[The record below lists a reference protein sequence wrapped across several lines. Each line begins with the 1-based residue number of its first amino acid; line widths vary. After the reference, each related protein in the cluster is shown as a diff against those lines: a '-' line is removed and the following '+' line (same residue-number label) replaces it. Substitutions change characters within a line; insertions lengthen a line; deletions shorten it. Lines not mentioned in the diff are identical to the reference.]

1 MFMLKARSRVVDGPG
16 VVWALTR
23 SLLFVAVMLALL
35 VPAGVA
41 YAQGTPTAPTIESVA
56 VTSDPGVDGGY
67 AIGDEIQ
74 VGLTFSEAVTVTGA
88 PQLTLDVGGRN
99 RTAEYSEGSTTT
111 RLLFTY
117 TVASGDEDTDGI
129 AVVANSLALNGGAIR
144 AGSTNAALTHA
155 ALQAHDHKVDGIAPT
170 VTVGGETRTYVP
182 PGRQFNVV
190 FYFSEKVYGI
200 TDAEI
205 TVNNGEAHDVQATGG
220 NATWPK
226 YTRWDVII
234 VPAAE
239 GPVTVTLQAGAA
251 TDAYGNGNA
260 APDSALEV
268 IAATPVTV
276 EVARTT
282 SGFAEGG
289 KAEFTVTRS
298 GDNGAI
304 PVSLSLAQTGDLL
317 SGAVEVYPPADPNNP
332 DEPVTPQEFTFTETP
347 FNLNVTFA
355 AGETSKRI
363 AVPTEDDSRDEDD
376 GTVTLS
382 VPARPDQYKYIPG
395 PASSATA
402 DVRDNDEPFEI
413 LMTSDSYTPL
423 SPLIEGE
430 IAKYLL
436 VHSRI
441 SSGLTAY
448 LEFTEGLELLDL
460 GGAGSRGYEHVSGG
474 RIRVELR
481 GRYTTFSVP
490 TLEDET
496 IGPGGRI
503 TLVGQPGDGYFFSED
518 WINWTYRL
526 SDDDSPPSVTLAAP
540 VHVTEGDEVRYTIT
554 RTSDAG
560 QSRAELTVNVQLAQ
574 TGDYITWPTAHQPDA
589 DGLVTIPVNF
599 AARSLTAT
607 LTLETVDDQMS
618 EDNGSVTATILA
630 DAGGSYVTGADS
642 DHTTKLLD
650 NDPPIISVAAVS
662 AKVTEGTDAQFR
674 FSRSGNTSV
683 ATRVGL
689 WVGGLPKI
697 MTDATDA
704 IALTAD
710 NADLSQRLH
719 IYGAW
724 VDYILEFAAGE
735 TEKTLSLTT
744 EADNVNEGDG
754 LLGVTIVQR
763 VGNPFGIGAG
773 YAQVHIHDD
782 DIPTVTISQ
791 VTLPTGAATLEG
803 DTWVGELGEVQPL
816 SWVVS
821 CSGNYEYSP
830 LLYNPSVSGLPVQ
843 VENIRLA
850 NHPAYYGGGTGWELG
865 RNILGYVWGGIC
877 DGQAQ
882 TSANVYR
889 VVGPDGG
896 VETFKLVPKDRAP
909 SIVAEYRERYR
920 QAKAA
925 ADAAGTL
932 VTQPDIIHEH
942 AVRLPHTLLINCHD
956 EPRYCPQYRVGTP
969 HKIRLTLVNRDPTI
983 LIKAESTTV
992 EEGQAARFIVERL
1005 WHDALLRIINSG
1017 SETVVALRAAQNGQ
1031 YITGALPTEITF
1043 GRNETSKTIELAT
1056 VDDAAFGENGSVTID
1071 LLPDTT
1077 GADLN
1082 IAGKYETFEH
1092 WAGHTPEGA
1101 RSDRATIAITN
1112 NDDKPGITIAP
1123 AWALEGD
1130 SGSADMTFTVTLAKA
1145 VTEAV
1150 TINYATSD
1158 GTAIAGRDYTA
1169 VSNGSVTIAAGNT
1182 TAEFTV
1188 SMTGDETDE
1197 LDETFNVTISMPE
1210 PEPDLNG
1217 GSSGEPVAAITG
1229 GDTAAAAGTILD
1241 DDPAVVTVAPK
1252 VDTVEE
1258 GEAAVFVLTRA
1269 GMTNGRLAMQVR
1281 LRSPGRL
1288 QMLDARFEPGAVTTE
1303 IAVATYNNNLVDYPS
1318 VRDYTIEVFGDGA
1331 HLGQDD
1337 RSFTPGAPAT
1347 ATVKVTD
1354 DDELI
1359 NVTVYPVKAIISHG
1373 NPYWIFRRDGDISQ
1387 PLSALFGYYLHK
1399 SDRSRTEITYGATAR
1414 FEAGQDEVVLTYH
1427 DYDFVEDIEYP
1438 AEDKGIFPITLT
1450 YTVFGDG
1457 GQYGLHRIYQGGNP
1471 NTATVTMEY
1480 NGYERRL
1487 VVGAEAPLW
1496 VSVGQTVNIPLM
1508 VTNAGSLDSGTPITI
1523 TSTHY
1528 SEDRLVNGTN
1538 EPRMTCQFDGPIAA
1552 GESAG
1557 CEVSFLVLEKDLSW
1571 RNGAEIELDV
1581 VASDGRTTSNAF
1593 RIFMRVRNGVSVGFK
1608 ETANLLVTEP
1618 GFGEDNA
1625 SANLTV
1631 TRVGQ
1636 SGEEVQV
1643 AYTLE
1648 PWPTGFRSYS
1658 PVEGVDYADNSTT
1671 PGVITFGENETEK
1684 TITIDILGDQIDEA
1698 KEQFLVTLV
1707 PPEGV
1712 LVEEDK
1718 RTRIVVINDTNP
1730 PPGESYRPTASLQ
1743 LVSSGPVPESEGP
1756 VEFAIV
1762 LDREWGIDAL
1772 YEVELIFDQL
1782 TATPGIARLGKK
1794 GDFEDPGVLVVR
1806 IPAGQTRFEFSIPL
1820 YDDDVR
1826 EEDETFKLLLG
1837 SSIDKSFRTIGPS
1850 NTALA
1855 TIADDDR
1862 IPPTE
1867 VALSL
1872 SHRGSA
1878 LASVPEGSNR
1888 RKITVTASFAQVRW
1902 PGDPA
1907 NAILHPA
1914 DPLDVDTTVRVQV
1927 DPNSG
1932 ATHAAGLE
1940 DFEPLRMEDALGEFQ
1955 VVESFDIVIPAG
1967 QTSGNATVGFWPVKD
1982 DVDEQDETVTLQGSE
1997 VVAGNPEDS
2006 LPVRSASFTIIDDD
2020 TRGIT
2025 LAPRTALSGLSLVEG
2040 GEPGTYSLVL
2050 DSQPTDTVVITLA
2063 GNQGG
2068 FLRLVPDTLTFTSSD
2083 WATPQTISVI
2093 ALDDGIAGGAG
2104 PLDIIN
2110 HQVSGGDY
2118 GNVTAPDILTII
2130 EDTTKAFVY
2139 LEGGQASESDGHV
2152 EFTVTVRPILRTT
2165 PVLVRYAT
2173 VDGTAIAGSDYTRE
2187 VETGQAYKILNIPA
2201 GQSSGA
2207 IRIPITDD
2215 EVYESADETFS
2226 LQLTNHNNQATLDG
2240 SATSL
2245 TATGAIADDDPKPV
2259 VSVAGPAGDMS
2270 YVSENAKDPVTFTLT
2285 LMGQSAGDVI
2295 VDYATGEAGLLG
2307 LLTSRQGSAGATENE
2322 DYAGTSGSVTFTS
2335 GQTTKTVTV
2344 QVTNDDVSE
2353 ETEFFGF
2360 KISKP
2365 QGADLRGQRS
2375 EDVAD
2380 VGVLDDDARGVT
2392 IDPTSISLDEP
2403 ASGETAVADSYTVNL
2418 KSRPTDTVTVTIGG
2432 GDPAVS
2438 LSGDTLTNNQLTFT
2452 TTNWNTAQTITV
2464 TPVKDDNAVG
2474 ETVTLTH
2481 TLSGGDYAGI
2491 AADSVTIN
2499 LTDSDTRNVVLSRPS
2514 LTLTEGDAAGTSYTV
2529 ALATKPSGEVTVTI
2543 SGQASTD
2550 VTLSGTTLISETL
2563 TFTVDDWN
2571 VAQTVTV
2578 KAAHDD
2584 DGSADTATL
2593 THTASGGG
2601 YTGRTRDLP
2610 VTVTDDDSAGVTI
2623 EPTALSVVTGRTNKY
2638 SVKLATE
2645 PTGDVTVTISGHA
2658 STDVTP
2664 DKTTL
2669 TFTVDNWDTAQTVT
2683 VSATQNAA
2691 TAKVTLAH
2699 AVAGA
2704 DYGSVT
2710 ADSVVVSVVAV
2721 AAQQSTL
2728 QVGVSSSTQTLTVP
2742 EGGSNSYALVLSSRP
2757 TGDVA
2762 VGVTLP
2768 TGSDLTLSSDML
2780 TFTVDNWDDA
2790 QTVTVTA
2797 AEDDDGVTDAGV
2809 TLTHTISG
2817 GGYGSTTVPDVEVSI
2832 TENDSAGL
2840 VISKDNLMVGEGDAA
2855 GTSYTVAL
2863 ATEPSGSV
2871 TVSITGHAG
2880 TDLTLD
2886 KTTLTFTVDNWDT
2899 AQTVT
2904 VKAGQD
2910 DDGANDAATL
2920 THTASGGD
2928 YVNVTKDLPVTVTDD
2943 DTADIVLSKT
2953 DLAVTEGDAAGSS
2966 YTVKLATQ
2974 PSGSATVTI
2983 SGQASTDLSLSGTT
2997 LSSNMLTFTVDN
3009 WATAQ
3014 TVTVKAGQDEDAA
3027 NDTATLTHTAS
3038 GGDYV
3043 NVTEDLPVTV
3053 TDDDTADI
3061 VLSKTDLAVT
3071 EGDAAGSSYT
3081 VKLATQPSG
3090 SATVTISG
3098 HDGTDLSLSGTTLSS
3113 DTLTFTVDNWAT
3125 AQTVTVKAGQ
3135 DEDAVNDT
3143 ATLTHTASGGD
3154 YVNVTEDLPVTVT
3167 DDDTADIVLSK
3178 TGLTVT
3184 EGDVAGTSYTVA
3196 LATKPSGE
3204 VTVTI
3209 SGQASTDL
3217 SLSGTTLSSDTL
3229 TFTVDDWATAQTVTV
3244 KAGHDDDAAN
3254 DTATLTHTASGGDYV
3269 NVTEDLTVT
3278 VTDDDSADI
3287 VLSKTDLAVTEGDAV
3302 GSSYT
3307 VKLAT
3312 RPSGTVSV
3320 SITGHAS
3327 TDLSLSGTTLSSN
3340 MLTFT
3345 VDDWATAQ
3353 TVTVK
3358 AGQDEDA
3365 ANDTATLTHT
3375 ASGGDYVNVTED
3387 LPVTVTDDDT
3397 ADIVLSKT
3405 DLAVTEGDAAGS
3417 SYTVKLATKPS
3428 GSVTVSIT
3436 GHAGTDLTLD
3446 KTTLTFTVD
3455 DWATAQTVTVKA
3467 GQDEDGSADTA
3478 TLTHTA
3484 SGGGY
3489 TGRTRDLLV
3498 TVTDNDT
3505 PAVTIEP
3512 TALSVVT
3519 GRSNKYSVKLAT
3531 EPTGEVTVTI
3541 SGHASTDVTL
3551 DKTTLT
3557 FTVDNWDT
3565 AQTVTVSATQN
3576 AATAKVTLAHA
3587 VAGADYGSVTAD
3599 SVVVSVV
3606 AVAAQQSTLQVG
3618 VSSSTQTLTVPEG
3631 GSNSYALVLS
3641 SRPTGDV
3648 AIGVT
3653 LPTGSDL
3660 TLSSDMLTFTVDN
3673 WDDAQTVTVTAAEDD
3688 DGVTDAVA
3696 TLTHTISGGGY
3707 ASTTV
3712 PNLEVSITENDTPAV
3727 TIEPTALSVVTGRT
3741 NKYSVKLA
3749 TEPTG
3754 DVTVTIS
3761 GHASTDV
3768 TLDKTTLTFTTD
3780 NWDTAQT
3787 VTVSATQN
3795 AATAKVTLAHTV
3807 AGADYGSVTAEPV
3820 VVSVV
3825 GVAGQQQTIQVGVSS
3840 STQTL
3845 TVPEGGANSYT
3856 LVLGSRPTG
3865 DVAVGVTLPTGTD
3878 LTLDKTTLTF
3888 TSTNWDVAQTVTVTA
3903 AEDDDGVT
3911 DAGVTL
3917 THTVSGGGYGSTT
3930 VPDVEVSIT
3939 ENDTAGLV
3947 LSKTGLTVTEGDA
3960 AGSSYTVKLATRPSG
3975 SVSVTISGHDGAD
3988 LSLSGTTLSSN
3999 QLTFT
4004 VDDWNAAQTVTVKA
4018 GHDDDGAADTAALT
4032 HTAFG
4037 GDYVNVTKDLPV
4049 SITDDEVP
4057 VTVQFGAT
4065 TYEVVEGETVTVAV
4079 TLSADPERTVVIP
4092 LTHTPQGNTTSTDYS
4107 GVPANVTFSTGDMS
4121 QTITFT
4127 ATQDDVD
4134 DGGKSVLLA
4143 FGTLPPA
4150 VSLGTTTQATVSIT
4164 DDDGAGVSVSESSLT
4179 IAEGSSGTYTIVLD
4193 SQPTADV
4200 TVTINDPS
4208 NTDVTAEPA
4217 GLTFS
4222 STDWNTPKTVTVN
4235 AAQDADAEDETA
4247 TVTHAVTSTD
4257 SSYSG
4262 ASANSVTVT
4271 ITDDEVPVTV
4281 SFGQANYT
4289 VAEGDPVSVTVTL
4302 SADPE
4307 RTVVIPL
4314 THTPQ
4319 GNTTS
4324 TDYSGVPA
4332 NVTFSTGDMSQTI
4345 TFTATQDDV
4354 DDGGKSV
4361 LLAFGTT
4368 LPGGVS
4374 LGTTTTTT
4382 VNITDDDGA
4391 GVTVSNNSLDITEG
4405 SSGTYTIVLDSQPTA
4420 NVTVTINDPSN
4431 TDVTADPASL
4441 TFASTDWNSPK
4452 TVTVRAAQDADAEND
4467 TATVTHA
4474 VTSTDSIYSGA
4485 SANNVTV
4492 TITDDEVPVTVSFGQ
4507 ANYTVAEGDPVTVA
4521 VTLSADPERMVVIPL
4536 THTPQGSTTSADYSG
4551 VPANVTFSTGD
4562 MSQTIT
4568 FTATQDDVD
4577 DGGKSVLLAFGTL
4590 PPAVSLGTTTQATVS
4605 ITDDDGAGVSVSES
4619 SLTIAE
4625 GSSGTYTI
4633 VLDSQPTADV
4643 TVTINDPSN
4652 TDVTAEPAGLT
4663 FSSTDWNTPKTVTVR
4678 AAQDADAEDE
4688 TATVT
4693 HAVTSTD
4700 SSYSGASANSVTVTI
4715 TDDEVPVTV
4724 SFGQANYTVAEGDP
4738 VSVTVTLSADPER
4751 MVVIP
4756 LTHTP
4761 QGSTTSADYSGVPAN
4776 VTFSTGD
4783 MSQTITF
4790 TATQD
4795 DVDDGGKS
4803 VLLAFGT
4810 TLPGGVSLGTTT
4822 TTTVNITDDDGAG
4835 VTVSN
4840 NSLDITEGSSGTYT
4854 IVLDSQPTADVTV
4867 TINDPSNTDV
4877 TAEPASLTFSSTD
4890 WNSPKTVTVNA
4901 AQDADAEDETA
4912 TVTHAVTSTDSSYS
4926 GASANNVAVSVTD
4939 DEVPVTVQFGA
4950 TTYTVAEGDP
4960 VTVAVTLSA
4969 DPERTVVIPITHTP
4983 RSGAESPAD
4992 YSGVPTSV
5000 TFNTGQMSKTIAFTA
5015 AQDDVDDD
5023 GESVLLAFGAP
5034 LPGGVSLGTT
5044 VTTTVS
5050 ITDDDGAGVSV
5061 SESSLTIAEGSSGT
5075 YTIVLDSQPTAD
5087 VAVAIND
5094 PSNTDVTAE
5103 PASLTFS
5110 STDWNTPKTVTV
5122 NAAQDADAEDETA
5135 TVTHAVTSTDSSYSG
5150 APANSVAVSVTDD
5163 EVTVTVQ
5170 FGATTYEVVEGETVT
5185 VAVTLSADPERT
5197 VVIPITHTP
5206 RSGAESPADYSV
5218 PQSVTFDAGE
5228 MSKTITFTAAQDD
5241 VDDDGES
5248 VLLAFGAPLPGGV
5261 SLGTTVTTTVS
5272 ITDDDD
5278 PQVAVSFDRASYRVL
5293 EGDTV
5298 TVGVTLSGDPKRTVE
5313 IPLTA
5318 TDYGG
5323 ASSEDYSGVPSSVT
5337 INAGE
5342 TSKTFEFMAMADD
5355 ASDTGESVMIGFG
5368 TSLPS
5373 RVTEGTP
5380 NEARVNINQMS
5391 TQFSLDCSLTATVW
5405 CADLGFSDRVAEN
5418 YGWLYM
5424 RYGHGWDPP
5433 SSLSDDDFRFRGVDY
5448 DVRSMELLAGTHPVM
5463 PNAWSTWQQGYSSFR
5478 IGIYWDHRW
5487 GAPSEEH
5494 YRDWVLHLDGLELP
5508 FKDALR
5514 HGSDFVWVGAEFQ
5527 QVFNDWTP
5535 STVTKIG
5542 IKEVAA
5548 ADQDTNPLL
5557 PWAPMQVDAWP
5568 EGPDRLLIVWAK
5580 PASFYP
5586 GLPDPTSYTV
5596 QWKLASADWSD
5607 SAAVS
5612 QLEVAA
5618 TSNFQAVIM
5627 NGMTEDAVYSV
5638 RVIASNDAGDGPPS
5652 EETLGRPQDSLP
5664 RLIART
5670 VNRQTLNL
5678 RFSEQL
5684 DPNAVPAATNFV
5696 VKADGGLIMVDSVAI
5711 SGDEVILTLHH
5722 AVTAATHSVL
5732 VRYDKP
5738 TDPSAV
5744 FLQDTN
5750 GNYANIRQH
5759 HELLEV
5765 ANITPQSSVQPLTAL
5780 FTNMPSSHDGRTRF
5794 TFDIEFSEPVW
5805 IGDGL
5810 ARDDMLE
5817 ITGGTVIS
5825 APWKDRRT
5833 DKFIVHVRPDTQ
5845 GDIVIVLPGHRACH
5859 GIVGS
5864 HGEVPDPVAGAPC
5877 AIGSR
5882 VLTNEP
5888 TVTIP
5893 GPSSP
5898 AQQVVENTPAEGE
5911 PQINGIPEVGQ
5922 TLSADTTAISD
5933 ADGLENAVFQY
5944 QWLAEDADISGATGA
5959 TYTVV
5964 SGDVGQ
5970 AIRVSVAFTDD
5981 GGHEETLTSAPTA
5994 VVTVAGLQLQ
6004 SATVDGSTLTLTYSE
6019 VLDTGVTLGT
6029 TPFAVNVNGSSRSLI
6044 GVGVGESNVLL
6055 LLSSAVEVGD
6065 TVTVDYTVPDGPD
6078 FIRDIRD
6085 RKAASFSGQAVKND
6099 TASAPDVPASDP
6111 LTASVHNVPSSH
6123 NGQDAF
6129 TFEVRFSEEFPL
6141 SYATVRDHAFTVTGG
6156 SVTYVRRLDPPSNIR
6171 WEITVTPGSGA
6182 DVTIALNATTDCSAQ
6197 GAICT
6202 EDGGKLAG
6210 GLLLVVPGPN
6220 APATPNTPATDAPTI
6235 SGTARVGETL
6245 TADTTGISDGDGL
6258 GNATFAYQWLADA
6271 AEINGATASTY
6282 TLVAADAGKAIKVRV
6297 SFTDDAGNIEELT
6310 SAATGA
6316 VAAAPPPPNTPATD
6330 APTITGAAQVGETLT
6345 AGATGISDSD
6355 GLGNATF
6362 AYQWLADAAEING
6375 ATASTYTLVAA
6386 DAGKAIKVR
6395 VSFTDD
6401 AGNIEELTSAATG
6414 AVAAAPPPPN
6424 TPATGAPTI
6433 TGTAQVGETLTA
6445 GATGISD
6452 SDGLGNATFAYQWL
6466 ADAAE
6471 INGATA
6477 STYTLVAADAGKAIK
6492 VRVSFTDDAGN
6503 DEELTS
6509 AATGA
6514 VAAAVVNSPLT
6525 ASAHDV
6531 PSSHDGSTTFT
6542 FELRFS
6548 EEPKAD
6554 FSYTT
6559 VRDHAFT
6566 VTGGSVTYVR
6576 RLEPGKNVRWEIT
6589 VTPGSSADVAIALN
6603 ATTDC
6608 EADGAICTDDDRKLT
6623 NRLELT
6629 VNGPEPASLPP
6640 PTNLTA
6646 TVNSDGHIVLSWT
6659 APDDGSTT
6667 GYRIL
6672 RRRPTLG
6679 EDGLLEY
6686 VANTQSTAVT
6696 FTDTDVTPGVQHVY
6710 RVQAISAAGRSQ
6722 RSNYVNVTP

>member
-1 MFMLKARSRVVDGPG
+1 MFMLKARSRVVDVPG

-41 YAQGTPTAPTIESVA
+41 YAQGTPTVPTIESVA

-111 RLLFTY
+111 QLLFTY

-155 ALQAHDHKVDGIAPT
+155 ALQANDHKVDGIAPT
-170 VTVGGETRTYVP
+170 VTVGGEPRTYVP

-205 TVNNGEAHDVQATGG
+205 TVNNGLADYVRATSG

-481 GRYTTFSVP
+481 GRYTSFSVP

-630 DAGGSYVTGADS
+630 DAGGSYVTGAAS

-662 AKVTEGTDAQFR
+662 AEVTEGTDAQFR

-782 DIPTVTISQ
+782 DVPTVTISQ

-803 DTWVGELGEVQPL
+803 DTWVADADEGQAV

-821 CSGNYEYSP
+821 CSGSYEYSP
-830 LLYNPSVSGLPVQ
+830 LVANPSISGLIPQ
-843 VENIRLA
+843 LEHLRLA
-850 NHPAYYGGGTGWELG
+850 NHPAYYRHGIRDRLG
-865 RNILGYVWGGIC
+865 NNSLSFRAGGIC
-877 DGQAQ
+877 DGQAR
-882 TSANVYR
+882 THGGTHR
-889 VVGPDGG
+889 FVGPDGG
-896 VETFKLVPKDRAP
+896 VETFKLVPKDRQPA
-909 SIVAEYRERYR
+909 IVAEYREAYR

-932 VTQPDIIHEH
+932 VTQHDIIHER
-942 AVRLPHTLLINCHD
+942 AVNPPHSALIQCRD

-969 HKIRLTLVNRDPTI
+969 HTIRLTLVNRDPTI

-1005 WHDALLRIINSG
+1005 WHDDLLRIINSG

-1082 IAGKYETFEH
+1082 IAGKYETFEY
-1092 WAGHTPEGA
+1092 WAGNTPEGA
-1101 RSDRATIAITN
+1101 RSDRATVTITN

-1252 VDTVEE
+1252 VDTVVE

-1331 HLGQDD
+1331 PLGQDD

-1399 SDRSRTEITYGATAR
+1399 SDRSRTEIAYGATAR

-1438 AEDKGIFPITLT
+1438 PEDKGIFPITLT

-1508 VTNAGSLDSGTPITI
+1508 VTNDGSLDSGTPITI

-1557 CEVSFLVLEKDLSW
+1557 CEVSFLVLEKDLNW

-1581 VASDGRTTSNAF
+1581 VASDGQTTSNAF
-1593 RIFMRVRNGVSVGFK
+1593 RIYMRVRNGVSVGFK
-1608 ETANLLVTEP
+1608 ETANLPVTEP
-1618 GFGEDNA
+1618 GFGEANA
-1625 SANLTV
+1625 RANLTV

-1658 PVEGVDYADNSTT
+1658 PVEGVDYADNSDT

-1902 PGDPA
+1902 PGDAA
-1907 NAILHPA
+1907 NALLHPA

-1932 ATHAAGLE
+1932 ATHAAGLD

-2139 LEGGQASESDGHV
+2139 LEGGQASESDGYV

-2165 PVLVRYAT
+2165 PVLLRYAT

-2259 VSVAGPAGDMS
+2259 VSVAGPGGDMS

-2307 LLTSRQGSAGATENE
+2307 LLTSRQGSVGATENE

-2499 LTDSDTRNVVLSRPS
+2499 LTDSDTRNVVLSGPS
-2514 LTLTEGDAAGTSYTV
+2514 LTLTEGDAAGSSYTV
-2529 ALATKPSGEVTVTI
+2529 ALATKPSDQVTVTI
-2543 SGQASTD
+2543 SGHASTD

-2817 GGYGSTTVPDVEVSI
+2817 GGYASTTVPDVEVSI

-3184 EGDVAGTSYTVA
+3184 EGDAAGTSYTVA

-3244 KAGHDDDAAN
+3244 KAGQDEDGAN

-3287 VLSKTDLAVTEGDAV
+3287 VLSKTDLAVTEGDAA
-3302 GSSYT
+3302 GTSYT
-3307 VKLAT
+3307 VALAT
-3312 RPSGTVSV
+3312 KPSGSVSV
-3320 SITGHAS
+3320 SITGHA
-3327 TDLSLSGTTLSSN
+3327 
-3340 MLTFT
+3340 
-3345 VDDWATAQ
+3345 
-3353 TVTVK
+3353 
-3358 AGQDEDA
+3358 
-3365 ANDTATLTHT
+3365 
-3375 ASGGDYVNVTED
+3375 
-3387 LPVTVTDDDT
+3387 
-3397 ADIVLSKT
+3397 
-3405 DLAVTEGDAAGS
+3405 
-3417 SYTVKLATKPS
+3417 
-3428 GSVTVSIT
+3428 
-3436 GHAGTDLTLD
+3436 
-3446 KTTLTFTVD
+3446 
-3455 DWATAQTVTVKA
+3455 
-3467 GQDEDGSADTA
+3467 
-3478 TLTHTA
+3478 
-3484 SGGGY
+3484 
-3489 TGRTRDLLV
+3489 
-3498 TVTDNDT
+3498 
-3505 PAVTIEP
+3505 
-3512 TALSVVT
+3512 
-3519 GRSNKYSVKLAT
+3519 
-3531 EPTGEVTVTI
+3531 
-3541 SGHASTDVTL
+3541 
-3551 DKTTLT
+3551 
-3557 FTVDNWDT
+3557 
-3565 AQTVTVSATQN
+3565 
-3576 AATAKVTLAHA
+3576 
-3587 VAGADYGSVTAD
+3587 
-3599 SVVVSVV
+3599 
-3606 AVAAQQSTLQVG
+3606 
-3618 VSSSTQTLTVPEG
+3618 
-3631 GSNSYALVLS
+3631 
-3641 SRPTGDV
+3641 
-3648 AIGVT
+3648 
-3653 LPTGSDL
+3653 
-3660 TLSSDMLTFTVDN
+3660 
-3673 WDDAQTVTVTAAEDD
+3673 
-3688 DGVTDAVA
+3688 
-3696 TLTHTISGGGY
+3696 
-3707 ASTTV
+3707 
-3712 PNLEVSITENDTPAV
+3712 
-3727 TIEPTALSVVTGRT
+3727 
-3741 NKYSVKLA
+3741 
-3749 TEPTG
+3749 
-3754 DVTVTIS
+3754 
-3761 GHASTDV
+3761 
-3768 TLDKTTLTFTTD
+3768 
-3780 NWDTAQT
+3780 
-3787 VTVSATQN
+3787 
-3795 AATAKVTLAHTV
+3795 
-3807 AGADYGSVTAEPV
+3807 
-3820 VVSVV
+3820 
-3825 GVAGQQQTIQVGVSS
+3825 
-3840 STQTL
+3840 
-3845 TVPEGGANSYT
+3845 
-3856 LVLGSRPTG
+3856 
-3865 DVAVGVTLPTGTD
+3865 
-3878 LTLDKTTLTF
+3878 
-3888 TSTNWDVAQTVTVTA
+3888 
-3903 AEDDDGVT
+3903 
-3911 DAGVTL
+3911 
-3917 THTVSGGGYGSTT
+3917 
-3930 VPDVEVSIT
+3930 
-3939 ENDTAGLV
+3939 
-3947 LSKTGLTVTEGDA
+3947 
-3960 AGSSYTVKLATRPSG
+3960 
-3975 SVSVTISGHDGAD
+3975 
-3988 LSLSGTTLSSN
+3988 
-3999 QLTFT
+3999 
-4004 VDDWNAAQTVTVKA
+4004 
-4018 GHDDDGAADTAALT
+4018 
-4032 HTAFG
+4032 
-4037 GDYVNVTKDLPV
+4037 
-4049 SITDDEVP
+4049 
-4057 VTVQFGAT
+4057 
-4065 TYEVVEGETVTVAV
+4065 
-4079 TLSADPERTVVIP
+4079 
-4092 LTHTPQGNTTSTDYS
+4092 
-4107 GVPANVTFSTGDMS
+4107 
-4121 QTITFT
+4121 
-4127 ATQDDVD
+4127 
-4134 DGGKSVLLA
+4134 
-4143 FGTLPPA
+4143 
-4150 VSLGTTTQATVSIT
+4150 
-4164 DDDGAGVSVSESSLT
+4164 
-4179 IAEGSSGTYTIVLD
+4179 
-4193 SQPTADV
+4193 
-4200 TVTINDPS
+4200 
-4208 NTDVTAEPA
+4208 
-4217 GLTFS
+4217 
-4222 STDWNTPKTVTVN
+4222 
-4235 AAQDADAEDETA
+4235 
-4247 TVTHAVTSTD
+4247 
-4257 SSYSG
+4257 
-4262 ASANSVTVT
+4262 
-4271 ITDDEVPVTV
+4271 
-4281 SFGQANYT
+4281 
-4289 VAEGDPVSVTVTL
+4289 
-4302 SADPE
+4302 
-4307 RTVVIPL
+4307 
-4314 THTPQ
+4314 
-4319 GNTTS
+4319 
-4324 TDYSGVPA
+4324 
-4332 NVTFSTGDMSQTI
+4332 
-4345 TFTATQDDV
+4345 
-4354 DDGGKSV
+4354 
-4361 LLAFGTT
+4361 
-4368 LPGGVS
+4368 
-4374 LGTTTTTT
+4374 
-4382 VNITDDDGA
+4382 
-4391 GVTVSNNSLDITEG
+4391 
-4405 SSGTYTIVLDSQPTA
+4405 
-4420 NVTVTINDPSN
+4420 
-4431 TDVTADPASL
+4431 
-4441 TFASTDWNSPK
+4441 
-4452 TVTVRAAQDADAEND
+4452 
-4467 TATVTHA
+4467 
-4474 VTSTDSIYSGA
+4474 
-4485 SANNVTV
+4485 
-4492 TITDDEVPVTVSFGQ
+4492 
-4507 ANYTVAEGDPVTVA
+4507 
-4521 VTLSADPERMVVIPL
+4521 
-4536 THTPQGSTTSADYSG
+4536 
-4551 VPANVTFSTGD
+4551 
-4562 MSQTIT
+4562 
-4568 FTATQDDVD
+4568 
-4577 DGGKSVLLAFGTL
+4577 
-4590 PPAVSLGTTTQATVS
+4590 
-4605 ITDDDGAGVSVSES
+4605 
-4619 SLTIAE
+4619 
-4625 GSSGTYTI
+4625 
-4633 VLDSQPTADV
+4633 
-4643 TVTINDPSN
+4643 
-4652 TDVTAEPAGLT
+4652 
-4663 FSSTDWNTPKTVTVR
+4663 
-4678 AAQDADAEDE
+4678 
-4688 TATVT
+4688 
-4693 HAVTSTD
+4693 
-4700 SSYSGASANSVTVTI
+4700 
-4715 TDDEVPVTV
+4715 
-4724 SFGQANYTVAEGDP
+4724 
-4738 VSVTVTLSADPER
+4738 
-4751 MVVIP
+4751 
-4756 LTHTP
+4756 
-4761 QGSTTSADYSGVPAN
+4761 
-4776 VTFSTGD
+4776 
-4783 MSQTITF
+4783 
-4790 TATQD
+4790 
-4795 DVDDGGKS
+4795 
-4803 VLLAFGT
+4803 
-4810 TLPGGVSLGTTT
+4810 
-4822 TTTVNITDDDGAG
+4822 
-4835 VTVSN
+4835 
-4840 NSLDITEGSSGTYT
+4840 
-4854 IVLDSQPTADVTV
+4854 
-4867 TINDPSNTDV
+4867 
-4877 TAEPASLTFSSTD
+4877 
-4890 WNSPKTVTVNA
+4890 
-4901 AQDADAEDETA
+4901 
-4912 TVTHAVTSTDSSYS
+4912 
-4926 GASANNVAVSVTD
+4926 
-4939 DEVPVTVQFGA
+4939 
-4950 TTYTVAEGDP
+4950 
-4960 VTVAVTLSA
+4960 
-4969 DPERTVVIPITHTP
+4969 
-4983 RSGAESPAD
+4983 
-4992 YSGVPTSV
+4992 
-5000 TFNTGQMSKTIAFTA
+5000 
-5015 AQDDVDDD
+5015 
-5023 GESVLLAFGAP
+5023 
-5034 LPGGVSLGTT
+5034 
-5044 VTTTVS
+5044 
-5050 ITDDDGAGVSV
+5050 
-5061 SESSLTIAEGSSGT
+5061 
-5075 YTIVLDSQPTAD
+5075 
-5087 VAVAIND
+5087 
-5094 PSNTDVTAE
+5094 
-5103 PASLTFS
+5103 
-5110 STDWNTPKTVTV
+5110 
-5122 NAAQDADAEDETA
+5122 
-5135 TVTHAVTSTDSSYSG
+5135 
-5150 APANSVAVSVTDD
+5150 
-5163 EVTVTVQ
+5163 
-5170 FGATTYEVVEGETVT
+5170 
-5185 VAVTLSADPERT
+5185 
-5197 VVIPITHTP
+5197 
-5206 RSGAESPADYSV
+5206 
-5218 PQSVTFDAGE
+5218 
-5228 MSKTITFTAAQDD
+5228 
-5241 VDDDGES
+5241 
-5248 VLLAFGAPLPGGV
+5248 
-5261 SLGTTVTTTVS
+5261 
-5272 ITDDDD
+5272 
-5278 PQVAVSFDRASYRVL
+5278 
-5293 EGDTV
+5293 
-5298 TVGVTLSGDPKRTVE
+5298 
-5313 IPLTA
+5313 
-5318 TDYGG
+5318 
-5323 ASSEDYSGVPSSVT
+5323 
-5337 INAGE
+5337 
-5342 TSKTFEFMAMADD
+5342 
-5355 ASDTGESVMIGFG
+5355 
-5368 TSLPS
+5368 
-5373 RVTEGTP
+5373 
-5380 NEARVNINQMS
+5380 
-5391 TQFSLDCSLTATVW
+5391 
-5405 CADLGFSDRVAEN
+5405 
-5418 YGWLYM
+5418 
-5424 RYGHGWDPP
+5424 
-5433 SSLSDDDFRFRGVDY
+5433 
-5448 DVRSMELLAGTHPVM
+5448 
-5463 PNAWSTWQQGYSSFR
+5463 
-5478 IGIYWDHRW
+5478 
-5487 GAPSEEH
+5487 
-5494 YRDWVLHLDGLELP
+5494 
-5508 FKDALR
+5508 
-5514 HGSDFVWVGAEFQ
+5514 
-5527 QVFNDWTP
+5527 
-5535 STVTKIG
+5535 
-5542 IKEVAA
+5542 
-5548 ADQDTNPLL
+5548 
-5557 PWAPMQVDAWP
+5557 
-5568 EGPDRLLIVWAK
+5568 
-5580 PASFYP
+5580 
-5586 GLPDPTSYTV
+5586 
-5596 QWKLASADWSD
+5596 
-5607 SAAVS
+5607 
-5612 QLEVAA
+5612 
-5618 TSNFQAVIM
+5618 
-5627 NGMTEDAVYSV
+5627 
-5638 RVIASNDAGDGPPS
+5638 
-5652 EETLGRPQDSLP
+5652 
-5664 RLIART
+5664 ART
-5670 VNRQTLNL
+5670 
-5678 RFSEQL
+5678 
-5684 DPNAVPAATNFV
+5684 
-5696 VKADGGLIMVDSVAI
+5696 
-5711 SGDEVILTLHH
+5711 
-5722 AVTAATHSVL
+5722 
-5732 VRYDKP
+5732 
-5738 TDPSAV
+5738 
-5744 FLQDTN
+5744 
-5750 GNYANIRQH
+5750 
-5759 HELLEV
+5759 
-5765 ANITPQSSVQPLTAL
+5765 
-5780 FTNMPSSHDGRTRF
+5780 
-5794 TFDIEFSEPVW
+5794 
-5805 IGDGL
+5805 
-5810 ARDDMLE
+5810 
-5817 ITGGTVIS
+5817 
-5825 APWKDRRT
+5825 
-5833 DKFIVHVRPDTQ
+5833 
-5845 GDIVIVLPGHRACH
+5845 
-5859 GIVGS
+5859 
-5864 HGEVPDPVAGAPC
+5864 
-5877 AIGSR
+5877 
-5882 VLTNEP
+5882 
-5888 TVTIP
+5888 
-5893 GPSSP
+5893 
-5898 AQQVVENTPAEGE
+5898 
-5911 PQINGIPEVGQ
+5911 
-5922 TLSADTTAISD
+5922 
-5933 ADGLENAVFQY
+5933 
-5944 QWLAEDADISGATGA
+5944 
-5959 TYTVV
+5959 
-5964 SGDVGQ
+5964 
-5970 AIRVSVAFTDD
+5970 
-5981 GGHEETLTSAPTA
+5981 
-5994 VVTVAGLQLQ
+5994 
-6004 SATVDGSTLTLTYSE
+6004 
-6019 VLDTGVTLGT
+6019 
-6029 TPFAVNVNGSSRSLI
+6029 
-6044 GVGVGESNVLL
+6044 
-6055 LLSSAVEVGD
+6055 
-6065 TVTVDYTVPDGPD
+6065 
-6078 FIRDIRD
+6078 
-6085 RKAASFSGQAVKND
+6085 
-6099 TASAPDVPASDP
+6099 
-6111 LTASVHNVPSSH
+6111 
-6123 NGQDAF
+6123 
-6129 TFEVRFSEEFPL
+6129 
-6141 SYATVRDHAFTVTGG
+6141 
-6156 SVTYVRRLDPPSNIR
+6156 
-6171 WEITVTPGSGA
+6171 
-6182 DVTIALNATTDCSAQ
+6182 
-6197 GAICT
+6197 
-6202 EDGGKLAG
+6202 
-6210 GLLLVVPGPN
+6210 
-6220 APATPNTPATDAPTI
+6220 
-6235 SGTARVGETL
+6235 
-6245 TADTTGISDGDGL
+6245 
-6258 GNATFAYQWLADA
+6258 
-6271 AEINGATASTY
+6271 
-6282 TLVAADAGKAIKVRV
+6282 
-6297 SFTDDAGNIEELT
+6297 
-6310 SAATGA
+6310 
-6316 VAAAPPPPNTPATD
+6316 
-6330 APTITGAAQVGETLT
+6330 
-6345 AGATGISDSD
+6345 
-6355 GLGNATF
+6355 
-6362 AYQWLADAAEING
+6362 
-6375 ATASTYTLVAA
+6375 
-6386 DAGKAIKVR
+6386 
-6395 VSFTDD
+6395 
-6401 AGNIEELTSAATG
+6401 
-6414 AVAAAPPPPN
+6414 
-6424 TPATGAPTI
+6424 
-6433 TGTAQVGETLTA
+6433 
-6445 GATGISD
+6445 
-6452 SDGLGNATFAYQWL
+6452 
-6466 ADAAE
+6466 
-6471 INGATA
+6471 
-6477 STYTLVAADAGKAIK
+6477 
-6492 VRVSFTDDAGN
+6492 
-6503 DEELTS
+6503 
-6509 AATGA
+6509 
-6514 VAAAVVNSPLT
+6514 
-6525 ASAHDV
+6525 
-6531 PSSHDGSTTFT
+6531 
-6542 FELRFS
+6542 
-6548 EEPKAD
+6548 
-6554 FSYTT
+6554 
-6559 VRDHAFT
+6559 
-6566 VTGGSVTYVR
+6566 
-6576 RLEPGKNVRWEIT
+6576 
-6589 VTPGSSADVAIALN
+6589 
-6603 ATTDC
+6603 
-6608 EADGAICTDDDRKLT
+6608 
-6623 NRLELT
+6623 
-6629 VNGPEPASLPP
+6629 
-6640 PTNLTA
+6640 
-6646 TVNSDGHIVLSWT
+6646 
-6659 APDDGSTT
+6659 
-6667 GYRIL
+6667 
-6672 RRRPTLG
+6672 
-6679 EDGLLEY
+6679 
-6686 VANTQSTAVT
+6686 
-6696 FTDTDVTPGVQHVY
+6696 
-6710 RVQAISAAGRSQ
+6710 
-6722 RSNYVNVTP
+6722 